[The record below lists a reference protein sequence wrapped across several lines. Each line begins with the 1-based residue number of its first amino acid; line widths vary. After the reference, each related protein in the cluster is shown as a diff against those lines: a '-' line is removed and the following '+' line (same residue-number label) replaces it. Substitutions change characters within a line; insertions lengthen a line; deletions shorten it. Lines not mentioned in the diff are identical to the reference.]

1 MSMAGGQ
8 QSGAMSIV
16 TIFLLFSGQKP
27 RTHIAYYQKPNIAF
41 EASSSRWA
49 RSRLLIF
56 SLKLKIAPT
65 TNLLSLPLIFRIRWK
80 SASEKCGQ
88 GWIRV
93 EGGRIQQRRE
103 YIDSLVCK
111 GIKACLTFWLPGHI
125 ARQSFNG
132 DIATINYDG
141 KQGRVRAQMPLGF
154 EGQNWSRLALSELA
168 RIEKYWRAFGTEKHE
183 IKLTSPQCETS
194 STLKRLVV
202 ANLSDYRPCESVNVS
217 RKSCESYWNF
227 IHLWNRMLEHLLC
240 FHREDSRASI
250 RNFTTQIFYC
260 RLNIH
265 QVWSVESCN

>member
-16 TIFLLFSGQKP
+16 TIFLLFSGQKH
-27 RTHIAYYQKPNIAF
+27 RTH
-41 EASSSRWA
+41 
-49 RSRLLIF
+49 RLLSKAKYCVRGIVIEMS
-56 SLKLKIAPT
+56 SLSAF
-65 TNLLSLPLIFRIRWK
+65 NLLFEIKIRTDDQFTFLAIDFPHQMR

-93 EGGRIQQRRE
+93 EGGRIQQRRK
-103 YIDSLVCK
+103 YIDSLMCK

-168 RIEKYWRAFGTEKHE
+168 RIEKYWRTFGTE
-183 IKLTSPQCETS
+183 
-194 STLKRLVV
+194 
-202 ANLSDYRPCESVNVS
+202 NM
-217 RKSCESYWNF
+217 KSN
-227 IHLWNRMLEHLLC
+227 
-240 FHREDSRASI
+240 
-250 RNFTTQIFYC
+250 
-260 RLNIH
+260 
-265 QVWSVESCN
+265 